1 MSKVRKLPTFTVGS
15 QTNSDRTVNPP
26 YDKKHVYTEL
36 TQEQIKK
43 QIKKYTKYFP
53 IDVYDN
59 FKNFVYYRYPEIA
72 DDVFNALV
80 HTTYNIHNTRTNA
93 LYSITEDA
101 KMFVLKFAEELRK
114 LNETYYKQ
122 DTINIE
128 KELLKQI
135 KIPYQFYAE
144 EEFLYFKTENNKMY
158 MTELYFDYFEIFEV
172 DTSDWD
178 DCPKVSKGSVD
189 AEEFLYENRGEVN
202 KWNYYKIIKENGFY
216 CALYRVLTNKN
227 VFKHKF
233 DIIEY
238 RDGKIYTKDNK
249 NKFTVELNYLNVMY
263 WYNKKF

>member
-1 MSKVRKLPTFTVGS
+1 MSIPK
-15 QTNSDRTVNPP
+15 NI
-26 YDKKHVYTEL
+26 E
-36 TQEQIKK
+36 
-43 QIKKYTKYFP
+43 KYFP
-53 IDVYDN
+53 IDIFDN
-59 FKNFVYYRYPEIA
+59 FKAFVYFRNHKITDE
-72 DDVFNALV
+72 VFNALV
-80 HTTYNIHNTRTNA
+80 HATYDIHSQKTAIIYAITN
-93 LYSITEDA
+93 EE
-101 KMFVLKFAEELRK
+101 KKFVIDFAEELRK
-114 LNETYYKQ
+114 LNVAYYKQ

-128 KELLKQI
+128 KELLKQL

-144 EEFLYFKTENNKMY
+144 DDFLYFKTANNKMY
-158 MTELYFDYFEIFEV
+158 MTELYFDYFEIYEV

-238 RDGKIYTKDNK
+238 RDGKLYIKDNK